1 MSNLYKYNQ
10 NNKATVCAGNNC
22 VTVYGDTAKVVN
34 AIAIAAATIA
44 AVAMLVKAL
53 R

>member
-1 MSNLYKYNQ
+1 MTKLYRKNQ
-10 NNKATVCAGNNC
+10 KATVCAKDNC

-34 AIAIAAATIA
+34 AIAVVTVSLIA
-44 AVAMLVKAL
+44 LSLLDKAF